1 MAKAIQLEI
10 TPETKVGAFLENYP
24 ELEEFLMEMS
34 PAFAK
39 LRNPILRRTVAK
51 IATLRQVAEIGGIP
65 LATLIN
71 SLRSAAGSNEKIMN
85 NENSMTDNAV
95 PDWVDYSKVA
105 KSLDARAM
113 LASGEHPL
121 GIVMKE
127 LTELR
132 DGYLFELIT
141 PFVPAPLVDK
151 AKEKG
156 YLAYSKNDGLEII
169 KTYFIRKQ

>member
-1 MAKAIQLEI
+1 MYKAVQLEI

-24 ELEEFLMEMS
+24 ELEKFLMEMS
-34 PAFAK
+34 PTFAK

-65 LATLIN
+65 LAILIN

-85 NENSMTDNAV
+85 SENTSVENSI
-95 PDWVDYSKVA
+95 PDWVDLSKVA

-127 LTELR
+127 LAELR
-132 DGYLFELIT
+132 DGFLFELIT
-141 PFVPAPLVDK
+141 RFVPAPLVDK

-156 YLAYSKNDGLEII
+156 YLAFSKNDDLEIF